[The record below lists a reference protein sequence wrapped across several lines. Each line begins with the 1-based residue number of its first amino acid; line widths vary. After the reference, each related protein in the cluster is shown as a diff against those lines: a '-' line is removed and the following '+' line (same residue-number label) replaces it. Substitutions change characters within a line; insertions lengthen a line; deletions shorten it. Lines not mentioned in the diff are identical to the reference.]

1 MDYTYLDTPC
11 VDDRGQPLLSVQDN
25 SMSLYDASSIGVQL
39 ALVFFVPAHPYPFS
53 KVAYVGSPE
62 DTAIIYQARGE
73 HLMLCPQS
81 DFGS

>member
-39 ALVFFVPAHPYPFS
+39 ALVFFVS
-53 KVAYVGSPE
+53 KKSRTGPTVLPRQDELRSISTKLRSISTKKGY
-62 DTAIIYQARGE
+62 
-73 HLMLCPQS
+73 
-81 DFGS
+81 